1 MVSDREDRLSF
12 DAFMRRVEKGA
23 RVRSQNQL
31 AGVLGIHRSAV
42 TQAKRKDSVPR
53 QWVYRVAE
61 AFDLDA
67 HWLLTGKADPSTGP
81 EDDLI
86 WVPWVEARLS
96 AGGGSFETG
105 AQALAALPFSRPSIH
120 GLGAPASMVAMA
132 VAGDSMEPGIRA
144 GDTVM
149 IDRSQTAVVAG
160 GIFAVGID
168 DAIMVKRLEKRP
180 GQLVLISDNRA
191 YDTVL
196 IDGGATNVRILGRVV
211 WLQRRI

>member
-1 MVSDREDRLSF
+1 MVPYPEDSLSF

-42 TQAKRKDSVPR
+42 TQAKRKGSVPR

-67 HWLLTGKADPSTGP
+67 QWLLTGKKDASSMGG
-81 EDDLI
+81 DDLI
-86 WVPWVEARLS
+86 WVPRVEARLS

-105 AQALAALPFSRPSIH
+105 SQEKDAVPFRRAQLQ
-120 GLGAPASMVAMA
+120 GLGPAPGLVMMEVS
-132 VAGDSMEPGIRA
+132 GDSMEPNIRA

-149 IDRSQTAVVAG
+149 IDQGQTALVAG

-168 DAIMVKRLEKRP
+168 DTIMVKRLEKRP
-180 GQLVLISDNRA
+180 GQLALISDNRA
-191 YDTVL
+191 YETVL
-196 IDGGATNVRILGRVV
+196 VDSAAANVRILGRVV
-211 WLQRRI
+211 WLQRRV